1 MRGGQKLI
9 LLYLFQ
15 SQHGVFFNHFLCL
28 LSVSMLMVLVWF
40 WFWGLVLV
48 AVIFCRVAL
57 QSIPSKVKLLQEENI
72 KMFLA

>member
-1 MRGGQKLI
+1 
-9 LLYLFQ
+9 
-15 SQHGVFFNHFLCL
+15 
-28 LSVSMLMVLVWF
+28 MVLVWF